1 VTVGVNVA
9 RVPLPS
15 SSGLGSASVPIALL
29 ATILTAC
36 STSAPPPQAS
46 TPTTPTQPSPILAT
60 DGWEFGTPP
69 NTSRGLAITTRSYR
83 LYTTTRDAALA
94 ARLPTLLEAA
104 LAQYRT
110 LITPLPLPAER
121 VETFVLANRGE
132 WVRCV
137 QTLWA
142 DRADAYMTIQ
152 RGGIT
157 ANTKSVLFDLG
168 PRDTLVLAAHEGWH
182 QFTQATFKEQL
193 PVWAEEGIA
202 TLMEG
207 FRSEPGEHTRYT
219 FMPWANLE
227 RFDRLRDAHGSGAI
241 MDLPTLLASSPS
253 RELSGG
259 DPLTWYAQ
267 VWALSH
273 WLMQPQRRPA
283 FERMV
288 ANAADGTL
296 LQTVASTRGEAA
308 RVAATRGR
316 GGLEIFATYFGDPAA
331 HGPLDNDYKD
341 FIRSVVAVGSRDR
354 VTQGQPPAGLR

>member
-1 VTVGVNVA
+1 M
-9 RVPLPS
+9 PLP
-15 SSGLGSASVPIALL
+15 GRLGPGSASASIALL

-36 STSAPPPQAS
+36 SSSA
-46 TPTTPTQPSPILAT
+46 PTTPQPTKPTATAKLSPILAT

-121 VETFVLANRGE
+121 VETFVLANRAE

-137 QTLWA
+137 QMLWA

-182 QFTQATFKEQL
+182 QFTQATFKEPL

-227 RFDRLRDAHGSGAI
+227 RFDRLRDAHSTGGI
-241 MDLPTLLASSPS
+241 MDLGTLLASTPT
-253 RELSGG
+253 REISGG

-288 ANAADGTL
+288 ANAAEGTL
-296 LQTVASTRGEAA
+296 FSTVAASQAQSSRTAA
-308 RVAATRGR
+308 SRGR
-316 GGLEIFATYFGDPAA
+316 GGLEVFAAYFGDPATQ
-331 HGPLDNDYKD
+331 DDEYRD
-341 FIRSVVAVGSRDR
+341 FIRALIAVGSRDR
-354 VTQGQPPAGLR
+354 ITQGSPPEGMR

>member
-1 VTVGVNVA
+1 
-9 RVPLPS
+9 
-15 SSGLGSASVPIALL
+15 
-29 ATILTAC
+29 
-36 STSAPPPQAS
+36 
-46 TPTTPTQPSPILAT
+46 
-60 DGWEFGTPP
+60 PP

-110 LITPLPLPAER
+110 LITPLPLPVER
-121 VETFVLANRGE
+121 VETFVLANRAE

-137 QTLWA
+137 QMLWA

-273 WLMQPQRRPA
+273 WLMQPERRPA
-283 FERMV
+283 LERMV

-308 RVAATRGR
+308 RVAASRGR
-316 GGLEIFATYFGDPAA
+316 GGAEIFATYFGDPTA

-341 FIRSVVAVGSRDR
+341 FIRNVVAVGSRDR
-354 VTQGQPPAGLR
+354 VTQGQPPSGMR